1 MRLVLFTLSLLL
13 TMVLPAVAEEFV
25 MKDGTKIVG
34 HMISITADTI
44 EVETSY
50 GKLSLKR
57 REILSNNFREN
68 RTAPD
73 SSATSTGK
81 EAPKIDDSLVGT
93 LHTNRTGNFSLAV
106 PTDWMINP
114 ELHSTTHALAGLS
127 SRDKMRFLLVVRE
140 NYPASLDSYKG
151 MVEIRGR
158 RALSDYERL
167 LDSHITID
175 GQSALLLSY
184 RGVSTKAGNIP
195 IHFLVAIIPA
205 GTAITRIS
213 AWCAESLFNET
224 QPKFEKILSSY
235 HSTAETPPKK

>member
-1 MRLVLFTLSLLL
+1 M
-13 TMVLPAVAEEFV
+13 
-25 MKDGTKIVG
+25 
-34 HMISITADTI
+34 
-44 EVETSY
+44 
-50 GKLSLKR
+50 SLKR
-57 REILSNNFREN
+57 SEILSINFPEN

-73 SSATSTGK
+73 SSAKSTGK

-93 LHTNRTGNFSLAV
+93 LYTNRTGNFSLTV
-106 PTDWMINP
+106 PTDWIINSG
-114 ELHSTTHALAGLS
+114 LHSTTSALAGLS

-151 MVEIRGR
+151 MVEIQGR

-184 RGVSTKAGNIP
+184 RGVSAKAGKIP
-195 IHFLVAIIPA
+195 IQFLVAILPA
-205 GTAITRIS
+205 GTTTTRIS
-213 AWCAESLFNET
+213 AWCAEPLFNET
-224 QPKFEKILSSY
+224 QPMFEKILSSY